1 MNFSLVVELAVFICI
16 YLVKKVFRGKFCQ
29 DEGQFKLQWRDFVTT
44 DKIDKSDLTKL
55 DEDSE
60 VYV

>member
-29 DEGQFKLQWRDFVTT
+29 DEGQFKLQ
-44 DKIDKSDLTKL
+44 
-55 DEDSE
+55 
-60 VYV
+60 